1 MGRRKDLSSQ
11 ERQAMAFFLLQNF
24 TDGKLRHGTITAAM
38 AKWGCCRSSVARLWQ
53 AAKKEHAQGQLV
65 SVQSKKINK
74 CRRKRVQID
83 LELIASLELHKRGT
97 IRRLATGINCSKSTV
112 GRWISKGLIRAHSSA
127 IRPDLTAPNKLLR
140 LRFSLEQIVYDR
152 ICNVLKFKNMH
163 NVVHI
168 DEKWFYI
175 TKANHKFYLTPE
187 ETDPHRT
194 CKSKKFIKKVMFSCA
209 VSRPLFN
216 EDGSVLFDGKIGI
229 FPFTE
234 MVPAKRTSKNRLAG
248 TMEEKPI
255 QSITKGVMKDCYIS
269 KLIPAIMA
277 KWPQFASKTIY
288 IQQDNARPH
297 ILDNDPDWRAAA
309 TANGFDIHI
318 VQQPPN
324 SPDTNINDLGW
335 FRAIQSLQVQS
346 VATNE
351 HELVKAVEKS
361 FEELSPHT
369 LNSVFLSLQ
378 GCLTEIMKIRGQNCY
393 KLPHMKK
400 GVLARQGA
408 LPMALEVPKEL
419 VEECIG
425 YLFEKGV
432 VEGIDQLKM
441 QLGLDPSPFEAMEAA
456 FNHLNMIE
464 DASI

>member
-1 MGRRKDLSSQ
+1 MGRRKDLTSE
-11 ERQAMAFFLLQNF
+11 ERQAMAFFLLQNS
-24 TDGKLRHGTITAAM
+24 TDGKLHHGTITAAM
-38 AKWGCCRSSVARLWQ
+38 AKWGCCRSSVSRLWQ
-53 AAKKEHAQGQLV
+53 AAKKEQAQGQLV

-83 LELIASLELHKRGT
+83 LELISSLELHKRGT

-112 GRWISKGLIRAHSSA
+112 GIWISKGLIRAHSSA

-140 LRFSLEQIVYDR
+140 LRFSLEQIEYDR

-194 CKSKKFIKKVMFSCA
+194 CKK
-209 VSRPLFN
+209 
-216 EDGSVLFDGKIGI
+216 
-229 FPFTE
+229 

-248 TMEEKPI
+248 TMEEKQI
-255 QSITKGVMKDCYIS
+255 QSITKEVMKACYIS
-269 KLIPAIMA
+269 KLIPAIWD

-297 ILDNDPDWRAAA
+297 IKDNDPDWRAAA
-309 TANGFDIHI
+309 TANGFDIKIIH
-318 VQQPPN
+318 QPPN
-324 SPDTNINDLGW
+324 SLDTNINDLGW

-346 VATNE
+346 VATTE
-351 HELVKAVEKS
+351 HELVQAVEKS

-369 LNSVFLSLQ
+369 LNAVFLSLQ
-378 GCLTEIMKIRGQNCY
+378 GCLIEIMKVRGQNCY

-400 GVLARQGA
+400 GVLSRQGA
-408 LPMALEVPKEL
+408 LPMSLEVPKEL

-425 YLFEKGV
+425 YLIEKGV
-432 VEGIDQLKM
+432 VEGIDQLKE
-441 QLGLDPSPFEAMEAA
+441 QLGLHDDAYGAMEAA
-456 FNHLNMIE
+456 FNQLSMIE
-464 DASI
+464 TAST

>member
-1 MGRRKDLSSQ
+1 MGRRKDLTSE
-11 ERQAMAFFLLQNF
+11 ERQAMAFFLLQNS
-24 TDGKLRHGTITAAM
+24 TDGKLHHGTITAAM
-38 AKWGCCRSSVARLWQ
+38 AKWGCCRSSVSRLWQ
-53 AAKKEHAQGQLV
+53 AAKKEQAQGHLV

-83 LELIASLELHKRGT
+83 LKLISSLELHKRGT

-112 GRWISKGLIRAHSSA
+112 GRWISKGLIRAHSSV

-140 LRFSLEQIVYDR
+140 LRFSLEQIEY
-152 ICNVLKFKNMH
+152 
-163 NVVHI
+163 

-194 CKSKKFIKKVMFSCA
+194 CKSKKFIKKVMFSC
-209 VSRPLFN
+209 VVGRPLFN

-229 FPFTE
+229 FPFRE

-248 TMEEKPI
+248 TMEEKQI
-255 QSITKGVMKDCYIS
+255 QSITKEVMKACYIS
-269 KLIPAIMA
+269 KLILAIWD

-297 ILDNDPDWRAAA
+297 IKDNDPDWRAAA
-309 TANGFDIHI
+309 TANGFDIKIIH
-318 VQQPPN
+318 QPPN

-346 VATNE
+346 VATTE
-351 HELVKAVEKS
+351 HELVQAVEKS

-369 LNSVFLSLQ
+369 LNAVFLSLQ
-378 GCLTEIMKIRGQNCY
+378 GCLIEIMKVRGQNCH

-400 GVLARQGA
+400 GMLSRQGA
-408 LPMALEVPKEL
+408 LPMSLEVPKEL

-425 YLFEKGV
+425 YLIEK
-432 VEGIDQLKM
+432 
-441 QLGLDPSPFEAMEAA
+441 
-456 FNHLNMIE
+456 
-464 DASI
+464 

>member
-1 MGRRKDLSSQ
+1 MGRRKDLTSE
-11 ERQAMAFFLLQNF
+11 ERQAMAFFLLQNS
-24 TDGKLRHGTITAAM
+24 TDGKLHHGTITAAM
-38 AKWGCCRSSVARLWQ
+38 AKWGCCRSSVSRLWQ
-53 AAKKEHAQGQLV
+53 AAKKEQAQ
-65 SVQSKKINK
+65 
-74 CRRKRVQID
+74 
-83 LELIASLELHKRGT
+83 ELHKRGT

-140 LRFSLEQIVYDR
+140 LRFSLEQIEYDR

-168 DEKWFYI
+168 DEKLFYI

-209 VSRPLFN
+209 VGRPLFN

-248 TMEEKPI
+248 TMEEKQI
-255 QSITKGVMKDCYIS
+255 QSITKEVMKACYIS
-269 KLIPAIMA
+269 KLIPAIWD

-297 ILDNDPDWRAAA
+297 IKDNDPDWRAAA
-309 TANGFDIHI
+309 TANRFDIKIIH
-318 VQQPPN
+318 QPPN

-346 VATNE
+346 VATTE
-351 HELVKAVEKS
+351 HELVQAVEKS

-369 LNSVFLSLQ
+369 LNAVFLSLQ
-378 GCLTEIMKIRGQNCY
+378 GCLIEIMKVRG
-393 KLPHMKK
+393 
-400 GVLARQGA
+400 QGA
-408 LPMALEVPKEL
+408 LPMSLEVPKEL

-425 YLFEKGV
+425 YLIEKGV
-432 VEGIDQLKM
+432 VEGIDQLNE
-441 QLGLDPSPFEAMEAA
+441 QLGLHDDAYGAMETT
-456 FNHLNMIE
+456 FNQLSMIE
-464 DASI
+464 TAST